1 MIFEITHVTR
11 YDYDEPVV
19 VSHGDVRQLP
29 GDRDGQRCLRRSVR
43 IDPGADH
50 VRERRDWFG
59 NDALVYAV
67 REPHTRLEVISRSVV
82 DTTDRPTEI
91 GAGGEQPWETHTI
104 AALASP
110 SVALV
115 EAALDSPLV
124 ARSEQLAAYA
134 AQSFTPARPLAE
146 ALSECCTRIHDD
158 FAFDPEATDVETPL
172 VEVMRIRRG
181 VCQDFA
187 HVLLGCLRSV
197 GLAGRYVSGYL
208 ETRPP
213 PGRPRLTGVD
223 RTHAWVAVGLAD
235 GRWIGIDPT
244 NDQMAGSAYVTT
256 AHGRDYAD
264 VPPLKGVVYTE
275 ATESVLTVT
284 VDVVPTGAATAE
296 DPALP

>member
-19 VSHGDVRQLP
+19 ASHGDVRQLP

-43 IDPGADH
+43 IDPGPDH
-50 VRERRDWFG
+50 VSERRDWFG

-91 GAGGEQPWETHTI
+91 GAGGELAWEAHTV
-104 AALASP
+104 AAMEAP

-124 ARSEQLAAYA
+124 ERSEQLAAFA
-134 AQSFTPARPLAE
+134 APSFTPGRPLAD
-146 ALSECCTRIHDD
+146 ALADCCSRIHHG

-197 GLAGRYVSGYL
+197 GLPGRYVSGYL

-275 ATESVLTVT
+275 STKSVLTVT
-284 VDVVPTGAATAE
+284 VDVVPSEAAAVDE
-296 DPALP
+296 PAAG